1 MRKDAVEE
9 ITEDEVT
16 VTVTK
21 KSEIKKIS
29 NKKKKR
35 KTIDIIID
43 WEDKIKAFHGGTVS
57 SYITAAIQEK
67 MIKDNIL

>member
-9 ITEDEVT
+9 IIEDEVT

-21 KSEIKKIS
+21 KSEIPKIA
-29 NKKKKR
+29 NRKKKR

-67 MIKDNIL
+67 MIKDKIF